1 MKHYFGRISGG
12 HMIYNPIGMIAK
24 ECWCEIPKYFLW
36 IRLEEFVIMPN
47 HIHGIIV
54 FNKDENPRRDAI
66 NRVSTGGVTG
76 NDNPMRKN
84 NLARIIRWYKGRT
97 SFEIH
102 KIAKSFRWQ
111 PRYYEH
117 IIRSIQSFRQ
127 IQGYIATNPQN
138 WHTDHLNECANN
150 YL

>member
-1 MKHYFGRISGG
+1 MGEKYNNKYRVDSLRLRNWDYGCNASYFITICTFQMKHYFGRISGG

-24 ECWCEIPKYFLW
+24 EWWCEIPKYFPW

-76 NDNPMRKN
+76 DDNPMRKN

-102 KIAKSFRWQ
+102 KIAKSF
-111 PRYYEH
+111 
-117 IIRSIQSFRQ
+117 
-127 IQGYIATNPQN
+127 
-138 WHTDHLNECANN
+138 
-150 YL
+150 